1 MEQLQSWLLNI
12 DNACFEQAQV
22 TLEPF
27 TYEGKAIVSKL
38 YLLFLRNI
46 CLFFGNVYNA
56 CLIGHF
62 IVFLLAAVVWFC
74 VIRKLFKNI
83 IVSVVLTV
91 CIFVPLGALIGVH
104 LNPFVL
110 WLLFFGIVLFIVVSC
125 FKSLF
130 VNNLTEHVYDEM
142 PIEETSVE
150 EPVVTVVNFDD
161 ENAVVVPEEERPAI
175 FIPKSMTIPKR
186 KAKPKLDYNEAF
198 AEHHLFYDVDPP
210 ENDDYDFQV

>member
-1 MEQLQSWLLNI
+1 MEQLQSFLLNL
-12 DNACFEQAQV
+12 DQAYFNEALV

-27 TYEGKAIVSKL
+27 TYEGKALVSKL

-46 CLFFGNVYNA
+46 CLFFGNVYHA

-62 IVFLLAAVVWFC
+62 IIFLLAIVVWFLT
-74 VIRKLFKNI
+74 IKKLFKG
-83 IVSVVLTV
+83 IVVSLVTTV

-110 WLLFFGIVLFIVVSC
+110 WLLFFGIVTFIIVCC

-130 VNNLTEHVYDEM
+130 GDNMKQTNSEKM
-142 PIEETSVE
+142 PLEETNTE
-150 EPVVTVVNFDD
+150 EPVVTVVNFDE

-186 KAKPKLDYNEAF
+186 KAKPKVDYNEAF

-210 ENDDYDFQV
+210 ENDDYDFHV